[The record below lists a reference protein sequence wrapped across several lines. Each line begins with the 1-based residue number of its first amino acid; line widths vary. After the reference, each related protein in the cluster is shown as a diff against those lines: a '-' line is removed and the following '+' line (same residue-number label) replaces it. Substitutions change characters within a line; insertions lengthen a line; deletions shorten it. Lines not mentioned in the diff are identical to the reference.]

1 MLRTI
6 IHLIAF
12 TIFGLNLSQAQSI
25 FDVYRDSSEVL
36 ESKPVPQPQSIND
49 VILDDL
55 ENPFEVSHIPIRKN
69 QEIKS
74 VQKKSRTSRIS
85 APSTNSAISPLS
97 IILIS
102 ALGLGIILFNA
113 RGIIKDLIQ
122 SLTNSNYMQSYRIK
136 MLSSFLPHSMGL
148 YIIFFLNLS
157 LFIVLSYKS
166 LSVASTTLPLLYI
179 LISIPII
186 YLVRHIML
194 YLMGWVYELENETG
208 SFSFVIASINFIL
221 GLILIPINLFVA
233 FSPPELGKIFVFIGI
248 LLIALA
254 VGYRYFRGFFIA
266 SRYVLGATFQFFLYF
281 CTFEIAP
288 VLIILN
294 YLGVI

>member
-1 MLRTI
+1 MLC
-6 IHLIAF
+6 
-12 TIFGLNLSQAQSI
+12 LNLVQGQSI

-36 ESKPVPQPQSIND
+36 EVKTLPQQQSIND

-74 VQKKSRTSRIS
+74 VTKKSRTSRIS
-85 APSTNSAISPLS
+85 TPTTNNAISPLS

-102 ALGLGIILFNA
+102 ALGLGIILFNS
-113 RGIIKDLIQ
+113 RSMIQDLIQ
-122 SLTNSNYMQSYRIK
+122 SLTNSNYMQSYRMK
-136 MLSSFLPHSMGL
+136 VFSSFLPHSLGL
-148 YIIFFLNLS
+148 YVIFILNLS

-166 LSVASTTLPLLYI
+166 LSVAKTTLPLLYI
-179 LISIPII
+179 LMSIPVI
-186 YLVRHIML
+186 YLIRHLML
-194 YLMGWVYELENETG
+194 YLMGWVYELEYEAG
-208 SFSFVIASINFIL
+208 SFSFIIASINFIL

-254 VGYRYFRGFFIA
+254 VGYRYFRGFLIA
-266 SRYVLGATFQFFLYF
+266 SRYVIGSTFQFFLYF